1 MKKEYKLGNR
11 KLEIEIRRSTKKEFL
26 QSILGTCII
35 GVSIYYFFF
44 NK

>member
-1 MKKEYKLGNR
+1 MKKEYNLGKAKL
-11 KLEIEIRRSTKKEFL
+11 KLEVRKNTKKEFL

>member
-1 MKKEYKLGNR
+1 MKKEYKLGKR

-26 QSILGTCII
+26 QSVFGIFIVGIL
-35 GVSIYYFFF
+35 IYYFFF